1 MATAVSE
8 QDKLCIKDLSKIRRQ
23 VEFYF
28 SDRNLSRDWQLRA
41 AADGVW
47 LSATWILQCPK
58 LRREGVSLPELIDAL
73 QESDQ
78 LVFDDEALRV
88 RRKEEL
94 GDWPC
99 LRLPSRPG
107 GTVLLLRRNMQD
119 LDSPQGDSVSRSSQS
134 STCAEQELESC
145 KEVEMQESST
155 RADKAPQDCGEAKP
169 PQEEMRTE
177 KDHDQA
183 VEVDDTLRSEGLGE
197 LSELQDA
204 DANDTREEV
213 QDNNAGSA
221 QDHDN
226 DENHAI
232 EPGGGSQWQV
242 PEEDRDNEEETA
254 EELLLC
260 SGRKDH
266 DKQVKTV
273 EGLRTLARSALRG
286 LEIPKEAICGMSEPN
301 SFAEIVVALH
311 PFPGDSKLDAIAPPG
326 WIGRSLFGAQRA
338 KALRLLPKRVR
349 RELLEGPNG
358 KGR

>member
-1 MATAVSE
+1 
-8 QDKLCIKDLSKIRRQ
+8 
-23 VEFYF
+23 
-28 SDRNLSRDWQLRA
+28 
-41 AADGVW
+41 
-47 LSATWILQCPK
+47 
-58 LRREGVSLPELIDAL
+58 
-73 QESDQ
+73 
-78 LVFDDEALRV
+78 
-88 RRKEEL
+88 
-94 GDWPC
+94 
-99 LRLPSRPG
+99 
-107 GTVLLLRRNMQD
+107 
-119 LDSPQGDSVSRSSQS
+119 
-134 STCAEQELESC
+134 
-145 KEVEMQESST
+145 MQESST

-273 EGLRTLARSALRG
+273 EGLLGRLETRSQHSSKVRTR
-286 LEIPKEAICGMSEPN
+286 K
-301 SFAEIVVALH
+301 
-311 PFPGDSKLDAIAPPG
+311 
-326 WIGRSLFGAQRA
+326 
-338 KALRLLPKRVR
+338 
-349 RELLEGPNG
+349 NG
-358 KGR
+358 KEMERAHPTPNRTIAHFSLDHIGLYD